1 MVPSL
6 DQPDASPA
14 GRTVCLRELFQ
25 LHASYVW
32 HSFRRLGVQSR
43 DLDDL
48 THDLFLEVQRHL
60 GDYDPSRRIRPWLFG
75 FALRLASAYRRR
87 ASRRYEVQAHSWDET
102 ADSSALPD
110 EQLAARQDRRLVVQ
124 ALDAVDMD
132 RRAVFVLYDIDG
144 EPMKEIARS
153 LGIPVN
159 TAYSRL
165 RLARSEF
172 GLAVKRLRAQDGK

>member
-1 MVPSL
+1 
-6 DQPDASPA
+6 
-14 GRTVCLRELFQ
+14 
-25 LHASYVW
+25 
-32 HSFRRLGVQSR
+32 
-43 DLDDL
+43 
-48 THDLFLEVQRHL
+48 
-60 GDYDPSRRIRPWLFG
+60 
-75 FALRLASAYRRR
+75 
-87 ASRRYEVQAHSWDET
+87 
-102 ADSSALPD
+102 
-110 EQLAARQDRRLVVQ
+110 
-124 ALDAVDMD
+124 MD